1 MRVYILEQKTFDFEA
16 LLDFIPNRPEPIGD
30 GEVEKHPLHS
40 QRFRA
45 IADYIIKNHNAD
57 IRSYAAV
64 TGTFDKRQLEIVEN
78 WDYRKAEALDLTKTD
93 RGLKVRDGRHRCI
106 IIAVMVLTQQIAYQP
121 VDGEIHD
128 FQNYV
133 DTTQFYEFFQEWV
146 LQFERNA
153 EYKASL
159 RIYFNTSEIH
169 KQDLAETVCQY
180 GLLTKEMLLD
190 IHDVFRKRITPLKLV
205 GVCREVSKDSERFDV
220 TL

>member
-1 MRVYILEQKTFDFEA
+1 MRIYILEQKTFDFDA
-16 LLDFIPNRPEPIGD
+16 LLDFIPNRPEPIDD

-78 WDYRKAEALDLTKTD
+78 WDYRKVEVLDLTKTD

-106 IIAVMVLTQQIAYQP
+106 IIAVMVLTQQKAYQP

-133 DTTQFYEFFQEWV
+133 DTTQFYEFFCNWV
-146 LQFERNA
+146 LRFETNPAFR
-153 EYKASL
+153 ASL
-159 RIYFNTSEIH
+159 RIYFEADELENN
-169 KQDLAETVCQY
+169 DLKKTVDLYGETAD
-180 GLLTKEMLLD
+180 GMLKAFPHRIRD
-190 IHDVFRKRITPLKLV
+190 RITPLKIV
-205 GVCREVSKDSERFDV
+205 GVCREVTKYSERVDIK
-220 TL
+220 

>member
-1 MRVYILEQKTFDFEA
+1 MRIYILEQKTFNFDT
-16 LLDFIPNRPEPIGD
+16 LLDFIPNRPEPIDD

-78 WDYRKAEALDLTKTD
+78 WDYRKVEVLDLTKTD

-106 IIAVMVLTQQIAYQP
+106 IIAVMVLTQKFAYQP

-133 DTTQFYEFFQEWV
+133 DTPHFYEFFCNWV
-146 LQFERNA
+146 LQFETKPAFR
-153 EYKASL
+153 ASL
-159 RIYFNTSEIH
+159 RIYFEVDELENN
-169 KQDLAETVCQY
+169 DLEKTVDFY
-180 GLLTKEMLLD
+180 GEMADEMLKGV
-190 IHDVFRKRITPLKLV
+190 HHRVRERITPLKFV
-205 GVCREVSKDSERFDV
+205 GVCRAVTKYSERVDIK
-220 TL
+220 